1 MKKPV
6 ALTLLLIT
14 TLGVINTHVDMPM
27 VDGRRFVLAQGQ
39 LHDVQGWIEDRWN
52 QALRHCGRVQDLPLQ
67 SDRGQASLRAI
78 QAFSPP
84 DSYSARMLQLQSVG
98 PWLLAEVEF
107 ERLSPAVV
115 PLLETPEGLQVLG
128 QAIWSGSTAPWRPAP
143 LIRRHLLTRAHAMP
157 EALGAC
163 FTPRAALF
171 QPT

>member
-14 TLGVINTHVDMPM
+14 TLGVINAHVDVPQ

-39 LHDVQGWIEDRWN
+39 LHDVQGWVEDRWN
-52 QALRHCGRVQDLPLQ
+52 QALRRCEQVQDVVLD
-67 SDRGQASLRAI
+67 SERGRASLLAI

-115 PLLETPEGLQVLG
+115 PLLETPEGVQVLG

-143 LIRRHLLTRAHAMP
+143 LIRHHLQARTHAMP
-157 EALGAC
+157 EVLSAC

-171 QPT
+171 QPP